1 MTTLKDKYLAT
12 VWGLHIGDAIWAP
25 FETMNADQVKT
36 QLAAMDGLRFFAYE
50 NPWPK
55 DRNGRL
61 LPAGRPTDD
70 SDQAADLCYSLLQ
83 CNGIDQSHLRE
94 ALRNSAIHGVSRL
107 WKGQATGAGRTT
119 RAMLGNDEEK
129 RAYTLQ
135 HPLASNGSLMRSAPM
150 ALWFGPT
157 STMDP
162 TVYGTDYQMVKAMS
176 EVTHTHPD
184 SIAACW
190 LYVRILRNALAGRE
204 INEVEVQSGFD
215 LRIGDYVVEIER
227 GCGLPEDPGSFE
239 NGWGGAEYTLKVAIH
254 AVLTTT
260 SFEDCIRTVGLAGG
274 DTDTYG
280 AVAGALA
287 GAIYGTRGIPKEWQ
301 DTILGKKPMQ
311 TFAEQIYKLRM
322 ESVV

>member
-1 MTTLKDKYLAT
+1 MITLNDRFIAT
-12 VWGLHIGDAIWAP
+12 LWGLHIGDAIWAP
-25 FETMNADQVKT
+25 FETKPAERIP
-36 QLAAMDGLRFFAYE
+36 LLLGWRGLRFHRYR

-55 DRNGRL
+55 DRNGVR

-94 ALRNSAIHGVSRL
+94 ALRNSVVHGVSRL

-119 RAMLGNDEEK
+119 RAMLGDDEEK
-129 RAYTLQ
+129 RAYALQ

-190 LYVRILRNALAGRE
+190 LYVRMLRNALADRDIMDVQITGEFDER
-204 INEVEVQSGFD
+204 IIHYLHEVE
-215 LRIGDYVVEIER
+215 E
-227 GCGLPEDPGSFE
+227 CGGRPADPGSFDK
-239 NGWGGAEYTLKVAIH
+239 GWGGAEYTLKVALH
-254 AVLTTT
+254 AILTTD
-260 SFEDCIRTVGLAGG
+260 SFEACIRKVGLAGG

-280 AVAGALA
+280 AVAGGLA
-287 GAIYGTRGIPKEWQ
+287 GAIYGTRDIPRKWRN
-301 DTILGKKPMQ
+301 TILGKRSMEIY
-311 TFAEQIYKLRM
+311 ADQIYTLHMK
-322 ESVV
+322 SAA